1 MYIEGGLY
9 SGIVKKGI
17 TDEQEKKINKSQLT
31 KCFLLGLGLIG
42 ILCIYNLIN
51 IKQNITLL
59 VIFCFYLCSLFR
71 VFIYTKEAV
80 FVASGNYLYSETIN
94 FFVTCIVYGLT
105 FLALFYTEI
114 PGFYALCIFHLG
126 FILFYGLSLQFLGR
140 GFVTENNSDSEELQ
154 NFSII
159 NRNSSILFTLSGRV
173 DELSASFLFS
183 SNNLG
188 IFSKIKEI
196 SIMIGTF
203 SSRILSRPWYYIACN
218 IAEKRTYIYHLLSLS
233 LFVLGLFLFFP
244 LIEMIIDLMI
254 NIMGENWEMLH
265 EFSFFIIIIFFT
277 YLLTEYTRGTLVAT
291 GAENFVLKLEK
302 YFLLFRIMMYVLV
315 LILVRLAHLTFEV
328 YDILVLELF
337 IRVGYFLIQT
347 YYFLFKFFKKLN
359 KNDWKTNT

>member
-1 MYIEGGLY
+1 M
-9 SGIVKKGI
+9 
-17 TDEQEKKINKSQLT
+17 
-31 KCFLLGLGLIG
+31 
-42 ILCIYNLIN
+42 
-51 IKQNITLL
+51 
-59 VIFCFYLCSLFR
+59 
-71 VFIYTKEAV
+71 
-80 FVASGNYLYSETIN
+80 
-94 FFVTCIVYGLT
+94 
-105 FLALFYTEI
+105 ALFYTEI
-114 PGFYALCIFHLG
+114 SGFYALCIFHLG
-126 FILFYGLSLQFLGR
+126 FVLFYGLSLQFLGR

-265 EFSFFIIIIFFT
+265 EFSSFIIIIFCT
-277 YLLTEYTRGTLVAT
+277 YLLTEYSRGTLVAT

-315 LILVRLAHLTFEV
+315 LILVSLAYLTFEV

-347 YYFLFKFFKKLN
+347 YYLLFKFFNKLN